1 VHKLSARFAAPTFS
15 SRPRYSTGVLMYRHG
30 YNPELYLL
38 FSFIV
43 WGAMLMLSRGSLVIR
58 TRTMLH
64 WIPCMISLTVK
75 VLRL

>member
-1 VHKLSARFAAPTFS
+1 
-15 SRPRYSTGVLMYRHG
+15 MYRHG